1 MSAEEGFLRSTMNV
15 ALQDREPAE
24 LGELSFPLLRLIIEA
39 RNEHGM
45 RQHDW
50 ERYRRYCA
58 TKTKRVRSALHLTHA
73 PNKPA
78 TKVRRTKRSRRL
90 TTAEQSAKDKKRD
103 HTFER
108 RDIVLDQVADTRPL
122 ELLLFES
129 EHAWA
134 AAEELWAKQTEETRA
149 KLRRSS
155 LGRARR
161 AMQYATKLN
170 ELADALPSLDVHSR
184 AQCLAYVGLV
194 RSASAFIQ
202 ENWESTLRATAST
215 RRLLTI
221 TSECSTSSRDEA
233 VASSF
238 LDTIDA
244 QIRFATYSLGETED
258 AAERVCTPDVCEE
271 VLPGFGQVTTA
282 LQAAHPASASSTEPF
297 VLHWRSQTIPVH
309 SLELHD
315 AIQRVQ
321 AEEATLALHAAPTNK
336 STPGKRTKLSHAQRN
351 ANRRSGMGRTS
362 GSYANRG
369 ELDPFDRVLAA
380 LTDAESIARVL
391 VDDNTQALAKTHSTR
406 YEAAGLQLRRAH
418 EWLAYRL
425 LSVRIARNV
434 RLWEDVQSRAAKR
447 EARAEA
453 LMQQR
458 THRRAQPAMTSGKG
472 KRAAR
477 QYARSGTHARSLARR
492 TRHLRRVQSLCA
504 LQSDRR
510 RQRIVPGIA
519 KLLDSIDSCLLAMG
533 GLELVEGEPDVSS
546 LLETKR
552 FYYCSELLRQV
563 ASAFAQHNQCAESL
577 VLLQRADLYVRQA
590 MQSLEFAQGA
600 QDEDQHFAPQ
610 LLGSDDVL
618 SRQTLRIQETREHT
632 ETRIRAQCGVA
643 SSAMQSTKGGQTLYY
658 YAHRHV
664 SLDEAYL
671 TEALAQARPR
681 EQEHDS
687 DVDAFEDAENETE
700 DMDEEEDVY
709 VDTEPAPAPSSKS
722 SWLSRWLGR

>member
-1 MSAEEGFLRSTMNV
+1 MNV

-24 LGELSFPLLRLIIEA
+24 LGELSFPLLKLIIEA

-45 RQHDW
+45 RQQDW
-50 ERYRRYCA
+50 ERYRRYCT

-73 PNKPA
+73 SNKAA
-78 TKVRRTKRSRRL
+78 TKVRHTKRSRRL
-90 TTAEQSAKDKKRD
+90 TTAEQSARDKKRD

-108 RDIVLDQVADTRPL
+108 RDIVLDRVADTRPL

-161 AMQYATKLN
+161 AIQYATKLN
-170 ELADALPSLDVHSR
+170 ELADALPSLDAHSR

-202 ENWESTLRATAST
+202 ENWEVTLRATSVT
-215 RRLLTI
+215 RRVLTMA
-221 TSECSTSSRDEA
+221 SECSTSSRDEA

-244 QIRFATYSLGETED
+244 QIRFATYSLGETEA
-258 AAERVCTPDVCEE
+258 AAERICTPDVCEE
-271 VLPGFGQVTTA
+271 VLPGFGKVSKA
-282 LQAAHPASASSTEPF
+282 LQTAHPASASSTEPF
-297 VLHWRSQTIPVH
+297 VLHWRSQIIPVH

-321 AEEATLALHAAPTNK
+321 AEEAALALHVAPTNK

-351 ANRRSGMGRTS
+351 AHRRSGMGRAS

-391 VDDNTQALAKTHSTR
+391 VDDNTQALSKTHSTR

-434 RLWEDVQSRAAKR
+434 RLCEDVQSRAAKR
-447 EARAEA
+447 ETRAEV

-458 THRRAQPAMTSGKG
+458 THRRAQPAMASGKG

-477 QYARSGTHARSLARR
+477 EYARSGTRARSLSRR
-492 TRHLRRVQSLCA
+492 TKHLRRVQDLCA

-510 RQRIVPGIA
+510 RLRIVPGIA
-519 KLLDSIDSCLLAMG
+519 KLLDGIVSCLLAMG
-533 GLELVEGEPDVSS
+533 GLDLVEGEPDVSS

-563 ASAFAQHNQCAESL
+563 ASAFSQHKLYAESL

-590 MQSLEFAQGA
+590 MHSLEFAQDA

-618 SRQTLRIQETREHT
+618 SRQSLRIQETREHT
-632 ETRIRAQCGVA
+632 ETRIRAQRGVA
-643 SSAMQSTKGGQTLYY
+643 SSAMHSTKGGQTLYY

-664 SLDEAYL
+664 SFDNASLS
-671 TEALAQARPR
+671 EALAQVHPP

-700 DMDEEEDVY
+700 DMDEDEDVY
-709 VDTEPAPAPSSKS
+709 VDTEPAPAPSGRS

>member
-1 MSAEEGFLRSTMNV
+1 MNV

-24 LGELSFPLLRLIIEA
+24 LGELSFPLLKLIIEA

-50 ERYRRYCA
+50 ERYRRYCT

-90 TTAEQSAKDKKRD
+90 TTEEQSVKDKKRD

-108 RDIVLDQVADTRPL
+108 RDIVLDQVTDTRPL

-134 AAEELWAKQTEETRA
+134 SAEELWAKQTEETRA

-184 AQCLAYVGLV
+184 AQCLAYLGLV

-202 ENWESTLRATAST
+202 ENWESTLRATAAT

-221 TSECSTSSRDEA
+221 TSECSPSSRDEA

-244 QIRFATYSLGETED
+244 QIRFATYSLGETDD
-258 AAERVCTPDVCEE
+258 AAERVCTPEACEE
-271 VLPGFGQVTTA
+271 VLPGWARVTQA
-282 LQAAHPASASSTEPF
+282 LQAAHPASASSNEPF

-309 SLELHD
+309 SLELYD

-321 AEEATLALHAAPTNK
+321 AEEATLAQHVAPTNK
-336 STPGKRTKLSHAQRN
+336 STPGKRAKLSHAQRN
-351 ANRRSGMGRTS
+351 AHRRHGMGRAS
-362 GSYANRG
+362 DSYANRG

-434 RLWEDVQSRAAKR
+434 RLWSDVQSRAAMR

-458 THRRAQPAMTSGKG
+458 THRRTLPAMASGKR

-477 QYARSGTHARSLARR
+477 QYARSGTRARSQAQRQK
-492 TRHLRRVQSLCA
+492 HLKRVQDLCA
-504 LQSDRR
+504 QQSDRR
-510 RQRIVPGIA
+510 RLRIVPGIA
-519 KLLDSIDSCLLAMG
+519 KLLDSIDGCLLAMV
-533 GLELVEGEPDVSS
+533 GLDLVEGEPDVSS
-546 LLETKR
+546 LLESKR

-563 ASAFAQHNQCAESL
+563 ASAFAQYNQCGESL

-610 LLGSDDVL
+610 LLGPDDVL
-618 SRQTLRIQETREHT
+618 SRQTRHIQETRELT
-632 ETRIRAQCGVA
+632 ESRIGAQSVLV

-664 SLDEAYL
+664 SLDEANL
-671 TEALAQARPR
+671 SEALAQVRSPV
-681 EQEHDS
+681 QQHDS
-687 DVDAFEDAENETE
+687 DVEAFEDAENETD
-700 DMDEEEDVY
+700 DMDEENEVY
-709 VDTEPAPAPSSKS
+709 VDTEPAPAPSGTS
-722 SWLSRWLGR
+722 SWWGRWLGR